1 MSGILFSASSIGGV
15 VRIRPGED
23 QREKKIYFS
32 GVNDNSSL
40 RMQKKKSHLL
50 NKWFSSFAYFQVPTA
65 VIYWSITRIK
75 F

>member
-50 NKWFSSFAYFQVPTA
+50 NK
-65 VIYWSITRIK
+65 
-75 F
+75 